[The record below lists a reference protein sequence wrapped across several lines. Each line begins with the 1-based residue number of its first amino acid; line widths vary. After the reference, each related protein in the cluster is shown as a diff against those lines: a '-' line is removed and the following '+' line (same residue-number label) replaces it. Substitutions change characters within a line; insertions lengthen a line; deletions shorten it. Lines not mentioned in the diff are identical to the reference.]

1 MLLEFYKHIMKK
13 ICISCMLFILIV
25 HASFSQK
32 TTCTPQ
38 YLPVVMVHGFL
49 GGGDNWTSLYQDL
62 ISNGFCREQVYV
74 FDWNSTSGNN
84 TAQVPLLDSFIQTVL
99 AKHQVKQVHLIGH
112 SAGGGLSYAYCS
124 DKSRAAKIARYV
136 HIGSSK
142 MKNTVGQGKIPMLNI
157 YSKDDMVVKTGGDI
171 DDAINLGFEKMD
183 HFEIITHSQTA
194 RAVVE
199 FLRNTET
206 DLSRLPPIET
216 IPYHKNLHI
225 SGKAVTFG
233 DNKPL
238 VGATIEIYAIRTNTG
253 QRISKKADAKF
264 VSDEKGNWGTFKAK
278 PFTSYELVLR
288 PSDTSMR
295 TIYYY
300 RDIFIAEN
308 PLVYLRA
315 LPKSGLP
322 ALLLGNLPKKEDQA
336 VLAIFSGSKAMIY
349 GRDSVT
355 VDNRT
360 LTTAELSPA
369 SKTAIAHFLY
379 DNGDQKTSGA
389 AHVAFG
395 STPFLAASD
404 QSFPAK
410 PSKPIQV
417 YFNTRKLA
425 IPKRSSRDGLMV
437 VIFD

>member
-1 MLLEFYKHIMKK
+1 MKK
-13 ICISCMLFILIV
+13 IIKTFLLLVLIAN
-25 HASFSQK
+25 ASISQK
-32 TTCTPQ
+32 VPCTPK
-38 YLPVVMVHGFL
+38 YLPVVLVHGFL

-62 ISNGFCREQVYV
+62 ISNGFCRDQVYV

-99 AKHQVKQVHLIGH
+99 SKHEVKQVNLIGH
-112 SAGGGLSYAYCS
+112 SAGGGLSYSYCS
-124 DKSRAAKIARYV
+124 DKMRAAKIARYI

-142 MKNTVGQGKIPMLNI
+142 MKSTVGQGKIPMLNI

-171 DDAINLGFEKMD
+171 DGAINLGFEKMD

-199 FLRNTET
+199 FFRNTDT
-206 DLSRLPPIET
+206 DMSRLPPIET
-216 IPYHKNLHI
+216 IPYHKNLNI

-238 VGATIEIYAIRTNTG
+238 AGATIEIYAIRTNTG

-264 VSDEKGNWGTFKAK
+264 ISDELGYWGTFKAK
-278 PFTSYELVLR
+278 PFTSYEIVLR
-288 PSDTSMR
+288 PADTSMR

-322 ALLLGNLPKKEDQA
+322 ALLLGNLPKKEEQS
-336 VLAIFSGSKAMIY
+336 VIAIFSGSKAMIH

-355 VDNRT
+355 VENRT

-379 DNGDQKTSGA
+379 DNGDQKTSGMPHA
-389 AHVAFG
+389 AFG

-404 QSFPAK
+404 QSFPTK
-410 PSKPIQV
+410 PVKPIQI

-425 IPKRSSRDGLMV
+425 IPNRSSRDGLMV

>member
-1 MLLEFYKHIMKK
+1 MKNK
-13 ICISCMLFILIV
+13 LIV
-25 HASFSQK
+25 LLSLLLATNFAIAQK
-32 TTCTPQ
+32 LNCTSK

-62 ISNGFCREQVYV
+62 ISNGFCRDQVYV

-84 TAQVPLLDSFIQTVL
+84 TAQVPLLDSFIQTIL
-99 AKHQVKQVHLIGH
+99 IKHQVKQVYLIGH

-124 DKSRAAKIARYV
+124 EKERAAKIARYV

-142 MKNTVGQGKIPMLNI
+142 MKNSVGQGKIPMLNI

-171 DDAINLGFEKMD
+171 ENAINLGFEKMD

-194 RAVVE
+194 RAVLE
-199 FLRNTET
+199 FLRNPET
-206 DLSRLPPIET
+206 DLTRLPPIET
-216 IPYHKNLHI
+216 IPYHKNLLI
-225 SGKAVTFG
+225 SGKALTFG

-238 VGATIEIYAIRTNTG
+238 PTASIEIYAIRTNTG
-253 QRISKKADAKF
+253 QRLSKKPDAKF
-264 VSDEKGNWGTFKAK
+264 ISNEQGNWGPFKAK

-295 TIYYY
+295 TIHYF

-315 LPKSGLP
+315 LPKAGLP
-322 ALLLGNLPKKEDQA
+322 ALLLGNLPKKADQS
-336 VLAIFSGSKAMIY
+336 VLAIFSGNKAMIY
-349 GRDSVT
+349 GRDSVS
-355 VDNRT
+355 VDDRVI
-360 LTTAELSPA
+360 TTAELSPA

-379 DNGDQKTSGA
+379 DNGDQKTSGTPHA
-389 AHVAFG
+389 AFG

-404 QSFPAK
+404 QSFPTQ
-410 PSKPIQV
+410 PIKPIQIF
-417 YFNTRKLA
+417 FNGRKLA
-425 IPKRSSRDGLMV
+425 VPNRSSRDGLMV